1 MSWMQQLAAVY
12 NNNTYRIGEFEE
24 VRKQRFTLLPVAHMT
39 QSAQIEI
46 VLSPNGDFVA
56 AKVLE
61 KDQARTIVPMT
72 LGSANRSGAAIRPHY
87 LHDKVFYVAGDYLAY
102 GGEEKRADYFK
113 TYREQLKGWATAPN
127 APQEVQAIYTYIVK
141 AQVVQDLVEA
151 GIFPVDTDGN
161 VLTKWT
167 GDDKPAIYKVA
178 TGNILDSFIRFN
190 VQMPHYQPVWENTAL
205 YDSYIAYF
213 NEVAESERGTC
224 YVTAQA
230 NAILTT
236 QHGSRIRNAGDL
248 SKLISSNDDT
258 GFTYRGRFKEVDEAV
273 QIGYEVSQKSHHAL
287 RWLIQRQGTY
297 VDSRYFVAFGVEQ
310 PDIIDPFADGDYG
323 MSEFETEA
331 TGAIKAACTKEVI
344 AKTLAANLHGIGPI
358 LPEDKREQIIIMAV
372 DAATSGRLAI
382 VYYQQT
388 NPKQY
393 IEALSHWYTTCRWLQ
408 VTQDK
413 ETKQIKRGIYTP
425 STYRIVEAV
434 YGSKA
439 DPRIKKEL
447 YTRLLPCIIEKK
459 PIPKDIVQLI
469 FNRIKNPSSF
479 KGLMESWETT
489 LNIACALIT
498 KQFESEGYTVAIQE
512 DNNSR
517 DYLFGRL
524 LGVAE
529 VMERSVLKE
538 RGENRSTNAT
548 RYFNAFSQRPART
561 WHVIRKQLN
570 PYFERQGTKATRYA
584 KIIQELEAR
593 LTIEQMTDATLS
605 PVFLL
610 GYSSQVQAMYT
621 KKEEVTNDNTNE

>member
-1 MSWMQQLAAVY
+1 M
-12 NNNTYRIGEFEE
+12 
-24 VRKQRFTLLPVAHMT
+24 
-39 QSAQIEI
+39 
-46 VLSPNGDFVA
+46 
-56 AKVLE
+56 
-61 KDQARTIVPMT
+61 
-72 LGSANRSGAAIRPHY
+72 
-87 LHDKVFYVAGDYLAY
+87 
-102 GGEEKRADYFK
+102 
-113 TYREQLKGWATAPN
+113 
-127 APQEVQAIYTYIVK
+127 
-141 AQVVQDLVEA
+141 
-151 GIFPVDTDGN
+151 
-161 VLTKWT
+161 
-167 GDDKPAIYKVA
+167 
-178 TGNILDSFIRFN
+178 
-190 VQMPHYQPVWENTAL
+190 
-205 YDSYIAYF
+205 
-213 NEVAESERGTC
+213 
-224 YVTAQA
+224 TAQTD
-230 NAILTT
+230 AILTT

-248 SKLISSNDDT
+248 SKLISSNDDK
-258 GFTYRGRFKEVDEAV
+258 GFTYLGRFKEADEAV

-310 PDIIDPFADGDYG
+310 PSTIDPFASGEFG
-323 MSEFETEA
+323 MSDFEVTTVQPA
-331 TGAIKAACTKEVI
+331 QTKEVI
-344 AKTLAANLHGIGPI
+344 AKTLAANLHGIGPL
-358 LPEDKREQIIIMAV
+358 LPEDKQEQIIIMAV

-393 IEALSHWYTTCRWLQ
+393 IEALSHWYTTCCWLQ

-413 ETKQIKRGIYTP
+413 ETKQMKRGIYTP

-439 DPRIKKEL
+439 DSRIKKEL

-459 PIPKDIVQLI
+459 PIPKDVVRLI
-469 FNRIKNPSSF
+469 FNRVKNPSSF
-479 KGLMESWETT
+479 KGLMESWEATV
-489 LNIACALIT
+489 NIACALIT

-548 RYFNAFSQRPART
+548 RYFNAFSQHPART

-570 PYFERQGTKATRYA
+570 PYFERQGAKLTYYA
-584 KIIQELEAR
+584 KALQELEAR
-593 LTIEQMTDATLS
+593 LTIEQMTDAPLG